1 MSSEHHLETREAI
14 VQSADYH
21 SELLSTISQLEYVV
35 PSLKQHN
42 AYVADLENQMKNI
55 EMKIKNLELKTRKE
69 KKEHEAIRDST
80 AKRLT
85 AKLTGRKAKYEE
97 KTEKEER

>member
-1 MSSEHHLETREAI
+1 MSSEHPETREAI

-21 SELLSTISQLEYVV
+21 NQLLQTIAEYEYAV

-42 AYVADLENQMKNI
+42 AYISDLEAQLAKSK
-55 EMKIKNLELKTRKE
+55 EKLKNLESKTKKE

>member
-21 SELLSTISQLEYVV
+21 SQLLATISQLEYVV
-35 PSLKQHN
+35 PSSKQHN
-42 AYVADLENQMKNI
+42 GYIADLEGQLKNS
-55 EMKIKNLELKTRKE
+55 EKKIKDLEAKTKKE

-80 AKRLT
+80 TKRLT